1 GRLRR
6 RTAAVGVGGPAA
18 RAVARR
24 EHVRRRDQPLRL
36 RAPTRHLGRLLNAT
50 SVRPAPSFPGRTPL
64 HRSRDPREV
73 ADVRVDQTAEPR
85 SDHEGNPMIEMNPN
99 LLLNAANVML
109 LIAYSVRDVLWLRLL
124 AAASSVIAAPYFVMQ
139 PQPLWPR
146 LAWSAVFA
154 AINTYQAW
162 ILFLERRPVVLGNE
176 EQRLYDLTFHGLRP
190 REFLELAS
198 IGTWMDVS
206 PSRKLVEAGRPV
218 EEICAILSGAVRLEC
233 DGKMI
238 GTLGPGDLVGSALLI
253 AGLPS
258 QGDALVVEPSRCLG
272 WKVDALRRYTG
283 SKPAAREQLA
293 GIANKVL
300 TGKLMRL
307 TGA

>member
-1 GRLRR
+1 
-6 RTAAVGVGGPAA
+6 
-18 RAVARR
+18 
-24 EHVRRRDQPLRL
+24 
-36 RAPTRHLGRLLNAT
+36 
-50 SVRPAPSFPGRTPL
+50 
-64 HRSRDPREV
+64 
-73 ADVRVDQTAEPR
+73 
-85 SDHEGNPMIEMNPN
+85 MIEMNPN

-218 EEICAILSGAVRLEC
+218 EEICAILSGTVRLDC

-258 QGDALVVEPSRCLG
+258 QGDAVVVEPSRCLC
-272 WKVDALRRYTG
+272 WKVDALRRYTD

-293 GIANKVL
+293 RIANKDL
-300 TGKLMRL
+300 TAKLMRL
-307 TGA
+307 AGA